1 MNMRDLD
8 TYRKRLTIWNITY
21 PLWNILVLK
30 MPNTIDRQVSNLST
44 EGRERAEQKRRDS
57 QITAES
63 LDEKN
68 SESSTPPNES
78 EEREAARKD
87 KILLELEAAKK
98 EEQEVHSSKSLWQ
111 QLKRTKHD
119 PEEIATQPSVFDD
132 PGLAKYFAP
141 TPKWENIHRFDP
153 TFKWTWGEENAV
165 VRKVDW
171 QITIWAMVAFF
182 ALDMYVH
189 RSM

>member
-1 MNMRDLD
+1 MNMRDLY
-8 TYRKRLTIWNITY
+8 TYRKRLKIWNITY
-21 PLWNILVLK
+21 PFWNIVVLK
-30 MPNTIDRQVSNLST
+30 MSNPLDRQVSNLSA
-44 EGRERAEQKRRDS
+44 EGREREQEKADEKRRVS

-68 SESSTPPNES
+68 SEPSTPTIGSGEL
-78 EEREAARKD
+78 EANRKD

-98 EEQEVHSSKSLWQ
+98 EELEVHSSKSLWQ

-132 PGLAKYFAP
+132 PGLAKFFAP

-153 TFKWTWGEENAV
+153 TFKWTWGEESAV

-182 ALDMYVH
+182 ALDM
-189 RSM
+189 

>member
-1 MNMRDLD
+1 MA
-8 TYRKRLTIWNITY
+8 
-21 PLWNILVLK
+21 
-30 MPNTIDRQVSNLST
+30 NTIDRQVSNLSV
-44 EGRERAEQKRRDS
+44 EEREREQDKAADEKHRHS
-57 QITAES
+57 HITAES

-68 SESSTPPNES
+68 SGSSTPPEVL
-78 EEREAARKD
+78 EEREANRKD

-98 EEQEVHSSKSLWQ
+98 EEQQLHSSKSLWQ

-119 PEEIATQPSVFDD
+119 PEEIATQSSVFDD

-182 ALDMYVH
+182 ALDM
-189 RSM
+189 

>member
-1 MNMRDLD
+1 
-8 TYRKRLTIWNITY
+8 
-21 PLWNILVLK
+21 
-30 MPNTIDRQVSNLST
+30 MPSTVERQTSLPSV
-44 EGRERAEQKRRDS
+44 EEREREQEKVVDEKRRHS

-68 SESSTPPNES
+68 SGSSTPPVEAD
-78 EEREAARKD
+78 ERDANRKD

-98 EEQEVHSSKSLWQ
+98 EEQQLHSSKSLWQ

-182 ALDMYVH
+182 ALDM
-189 RSM
+189 

>member
-1 MNMRDLD
+1 
-8 TYRKRLTIWNITY
+8 
-21 PLWNILVLK
+21 
-30 MPNTIDRQVSNLST
+30 MPSTIDRQLSNLSGVGHGLDRDQ
-44 EGRERAEQKRRDS
+44 EAEIKNDEKRRQS
-57 QITAES
+57 QVTAES

-68 SESSTPPNES
+68 SGASTPPAEL
-78 EEREAARKD
+78 EEREANRKD
-87 KILLELEAAKK
+87 KILLELEQAKK
-98 EEQEVHSSKSLWQ
+98 QDQEDHSAKSLWQ

-171 QITIWAMVAFF
+171 RITIWAMCAFF

-189 RSM
+189 VAEPLGMALTMSVVEVI

>member
-1 MNMRDLD
+1 
-8 TYRKRLTIWNITY
+8 
-21 PLWNILVLK
+21 
-30 MPNTIDRQVSNLST
+30 MPNTIDRQVSTLSI
-44 EGRERAEQKRRDS
+44 EGREREQEKKDEKRRDS
-57 QITAES
+57 AITAES

-68 SESSTPPNES
+68 SGSTTPTPDAEL
-78 EEREAARKD
+78 EEREANRKD

-98 EEQEVHSSKSLWQ
+98 EEQQLHSSKSLWQ

-182 ALDMYVH
+182 ALDMYAIS
-189 RSM
+189 SMRGYC

>member
-1 MNMRDLD
+1 
-8 TYRKRLTIWNITY
+8 
-21 PLWNILVLK
+21 
-30 MPNTIDRQVSNLST
+30 MPSTIDRQVSNLSA
-44 EGRERAEQKRRDS
+44 EALEREQEKSADEKRRQS
-57 QITAES
+57 QARAES

-68 SESSTPPNES
+68 SGSSTPPAES
-78 EEREAARKD
+78 EERDAQRKD

-98 EEQEVHSSKSLWQ
+98 EEQQLHSSKSLWQ

-141 TPKWENIHRFDP
+141 TPKLENIHRFDP
-153 TFKWTWGEENAV
+153 TFKWTWGEENTV

-171 QITIWAMVAFF
+171 QITVWAMVAFF
-182 ALDMYVH
+182 ALDM
-189 RSM
+189 

>member
-1 MNMRDLD
+1 
-8 TYRKRLTIWNITY
+8 
-21 PLWNILVLK
+21 
-30 MPNTIDRQVSNLST
+30 MPNTIDRQVSNVST
-44 EGRERAEQKRRDS
+44 EGREREQEKKDEKRRDS
-57 QITAES
+57 DITAES

-68 SESSTPPNES
+68 SGSTTPTPDAEL
-78 EEREAARKD
+78 EEREANRKD

-98 EEQEVHSSKSLWQ
+98 QEQQLHSSKSLWQ

-182 ALDMYVH
+182 ALDMYVLS
-189 RSM
+189 SMRGYC

>member
-1 MNMRDLD
+1 
-8 TYRKRLTIWNITY
+8 
-21 PLWNILVLK
+21 
-30 MPNTIDRQVSNLST
+30 MPSTIDRQVSNFSA
-44 EGRERAEQKRRDS
+44 EGRERAQDEDIKIDEKRRQS
-57 QITAES
+57 EVTADS
-63 LDEKN
+63 LDEKT
-68 SESSTPPNES
+68 SGSSTPPGVI
-78 EEREAARKD
+78 EEREANRKD
-87 KILLELEAAKK
+87 KILLELEQAKK
-98 EEQEVHSSKSLWQ
+98 QDQEEHNAKSLWQ

-171 QITIWAMVAFF
+171 RITIWAMCAFF
-182 ALDMYVH
+182 ALDMYVYPVG
-189 RSM
+189 SLAIALMIIVAEVI

>member
-1 MNMRDLD
+1 LRDLD
-8 TYRKRLTIWNITY
+8 TYRKILTIWNITY
-21 PLWNILVLK
+21 PLWNIVVSK
-30 MPNTIDRQVSNLST
+30 MPNTIDRQVSNLSA
-44 EGRERAEQKRRDS
+44 EGQERAEEKRRVS

-68 SESSTPPNES
+68 SESSTPPDES

-153 TFKWTWGEENAV
+153 TFKWTWGEENTV